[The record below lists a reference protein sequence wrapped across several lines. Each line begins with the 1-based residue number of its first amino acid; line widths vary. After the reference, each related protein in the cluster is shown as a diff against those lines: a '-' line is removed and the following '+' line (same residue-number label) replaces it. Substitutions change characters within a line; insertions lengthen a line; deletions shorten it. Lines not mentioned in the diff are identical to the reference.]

1 MLPVIVVTE
10 IEHRPTEF
18 QDRAMTHKLQNM
30 NHDGLLTLANLVHV
44 MLADNRI
51 ASRELRLL
59 ESAADRIGIR
69 PLPPLSELL
78 ETGMS
83 KGLAFSSDRAGQ
95 LCLAECLRVAA
106 ADGEIDPA
114 ESRAWK
120 QLAISLGYSAAD
132 AEGALEAGVEALETT
147 PDPFEAIRLA
157 LTP

>member
-1 MLPVIVVTE
+1 MIPKI
-10 IEHRPTEF
+10 H
-18 QDRAMTHKLQNM
+18 DAD
-30 NHDGLLTLANLVHV
+30 HDGLLTLANLVHV

-132 AEGALEAGVEALETT
+132 AEGALKAGVEALETT